1 MTHIKN
7 ILRNMRREL
16 CTSVPEL
23 AFVGK
28 DRGELAGANPAV
40 ALPCALLDVRIS
52 AFYNACDHR
61 VAFAVSLQVSH
72 HLTDRA
78 AGIAFAQP

>member
-28 DRGELAGANPAV
+28 DRGELAGANPAE
-40 ALPCALLDVRIS
+40 IG
-52 AFYNACDHR
+52 
-61 VAFAVSLQVSH
+61 
-72 HLTDRA
+72 RA
-78 AGIAFAQP
+78 HV